1 VSFLAPLFFA
11 GLAALAVPILVHLT
25 HKERKDVV
33 VFPSLMFL
41 SRIPYQAVRRQRIRH
56 WLLFALRCLAIAF
69 LAFAFARPF
78 LNGAAAATPTR
89 SLGAREIVILLD
101 RSYSMGYG
109 DRWTRAIDAAKKAI
123 NGLSGNDRATL
134 VLFDGTAT
142 AATEGTSD
150 KVLLTAALDK
160 LKPGAGATRYEPAFK
175 LARRVLVDS
184 KLPRREVVLISDF
197 QRVGWDGRDSP
208 SLPSGTTVENVDL
221 ADAKTSNLAVTG
233 VDFRRDYAEDRERVA
248 ITARLVNRS
257 ADAKTNYP
265 VTLELNGRAAET
277 KPVNIAANAAATV
290 EFAAA
295 PLPAGTTRGVVKLPD
310 DALARD
316 NTFYFAISRGQALSV
331 LIVDGRE
338 GGAPR
343 SLYVERALG
352 IGTQPSFRVTTKRL
366 NTVTASDFAGRSL
379 ILFNDSDLP
388 AGELGR
394 RLVEYVQNGG
404 GLLVALGD
412 RAAPRDRPAYASEL
426 LPATADA
433 PIDRTSDRGGTLG
446 YIDRTHPIFDLFS
459 APRSGDFTT
468 PRFFRYR
475 GITPAPGDEQ
485 VARFDDGHIALLER
499 KVGRGRVLVWAS
511 SFDGIWNDLPLQP
524 VFLPVAHQMAKYA
537 AAYADERPWSVV
549 GQVANLP
556 NIFRD
561 STGPGDAASKAEYVA
576 VAPSGARTRLEGS
589 DKRSVELTEEGFYEM
604 QRAGSRGEPRVVAVN
619 VDLAESDLTA
629 VEPQLLT
636 GAMMAR
642 AGTDSASSQV
652 EASTPVDIERR
663 QGFWWYLLAAVLL
676 VLVGE
681 TILSNQ
687 LSRRIAV
694 PR

>member
-41 SRIPYQAVRRQRIRH
+41 SKIPYQAVRKQRIRH
-56 WLLFALRCLAIAF
+56 WLLFALRCLALVF
-69 LAFAFARPF
+69 LALAFARPF
-78 LNGAAAATPTR
+78 LNRAAAAAPVR
-89 SLGAREIVILLD
+89 SIGARELVILLD
-101 RSYSMGYG
+101 RSYSMAYG
-109 DRWTRAIDAAKKAI
+109 DRWNRAVDAAKRAI
-123 NGLSGNDRATL
+123 SGLGANDRGSV
-134 VLFDGTAT
+134 VLFDASATAT
-142 AATEGTSD
+142 TEPTADKTILSTS
-150 KVLLTAALDK
+150 LDRVR
-160 LKPGAGATRYEPAFK
+160 PGAGATRYEPAFK
-175 LARRVLVDS
+175 LAQRILSES
-184 KLPRREVVLISDF
+184 KLPRREVLLVSDF

-208 SLPSGTTVENVDL
+208 SLPAGTTVNKVDL
-221 ADAKTSNLAVTG
+221 ADAKTSNVAVTG

-257 ADAKTNYP
+257 ADPRNGHA
-265 VTLELNGRAAET
+265 VTLELNGRPTET
-277 KPVNIAANAAATV
+277 KQVNILANAAATV
-290 EFAAA
+290 DFTAV
-295 PLPAGTTRGVVKLPD
+295 PLPAGTTRGVVRLAD
-310 DALARD
+310 DALPRD

-331 LIVDGRE
+331 LVIDGRE
-338 GGAPR
+338 GAAPR

-352 IGTQPSFRVTTKRL
+352 IGTQPNFRVTTKRL
-366 NTVTASDFAGRSL
+366 GSVSSSDLVGRSL
-379 ILFNDSDLP
+379 ILLNDSDLP
-388 AGELGR
+388 GGELGR

-412 RAAPRDRPAYASEL
+412 RSAPRDRPAYASEL

-433 PIDRTSDRGGTLG
+433 PIDRSADRGGTLG
-446 YIDRTHPIFDLFS
+446 YIDRSHPIFELFS
-459 APRSGDFTT
+459 APRSGDFST

-475 GITPAPGDEQ
+475 SITPAPGDEQ
-485 VARFDDGHIALLER
+485 LARFDDGHVALLER
-499 KVGRGRVLVWAS
+499 RVGRGRVLVWAS

-537 AAYADERPWSVV
+537 AAYADERPWSIV

-556 NIFRD
+556 SIFRD
-561 STGPGDAASKAEYVA
+561 STGPAEAANKAEYVA
-576 VAPSGARTRLEGS
+576 VAPSGERTRLEGNAN
-589 DKRSVELTEEGFYEM
+589 RSVELTEQGFYEM
-604 QRAGSRGEPRVVAVN
+604 ERAGSRREPHVVAVN
-619 VDLAESDLTA
+619 VDLAESDLTP

-642 AGTDSASSQV
+642 GGADSASSTV
-652 EASTPVDIERR
+652 EASTPADLERR

-676 VLVGE
+676 LLVGE
-681 TILSNQ
+681 TLLSNQ

>member
-1 VSFLAPLFFA
+1 MSFLAPLFFV

-25 HKERKDVV
+25 HRERKDVV

-41 SRIPYQAVRRQRIRH
+41 SRIPYQAVRRQRIRN
-56 WLLFALRCLAIAF
+56 WPLFALRCLALIF

-78 LNGAAAATPTR
+78 LNRPALAAPVR
-89 SLGAREIVILLD
+89 SIGARELVILLD
-101 RSYSMGYG
+101 RSYSMAYG
-109 DRWTRAIDAAKKAI
+109 DRWTRAVDAAKRAI
-123 NGLSGNDRATL
+123 AALGSNDRASL
-134 VLFDGTAT
+134 VVFDATAT
-142 AATEGTSD
+142 AASEPTSD
-150 KVLLTAALDK
+150 KAILTTALDRVR
-160 LKPGAGATRYEPAFK
+160 PGAGATRYEPAFK
-175 LARRVLVDS
+175 LAQRLLADS
-184 KLPRREVVLISDF
+184 RLPRREVLLISDF

-208 SLPSGTTVENVDL
+208 ALPAGTTINKVDL
-221 ADAKTSNLAVTG
+221 ADPKTSNVAVTG

-257 ADAKTNYP
+257 AEARTGHS
-265 VTLELNGRAAET
+265 VSLELNGRVVET
-277 KPVNIAANAAATV
+277 KQVNIAANAAATV
-290 EFAAA
+290 DFAAA
-295 PLPAGTTRGVVKLPD
+295 PLPPGTTRGVVRLAE
-310 DALARD
+310 DALPRD
-316 NTFYFAISRGQALSV
+316 NAFFFAISRGQALSV
-331 LIVDGRE
+331 LVIDGRE
-338 GGAPR
+338 GAAPR

-352 IGTQPSFRVTTKRL
+352 IGDQPNFRVTTKRL
-366 NTVTASDFAGRSL
+366 GSVTSSDLVGRSL
-379 ILFNDSDLP
+379 ILLNDSDLP
-388 AGELGR
+388 GGELGR

-433 PIDRTSDRGGTLG
+433 PIDRSGDRGGTLG
-446 YIDRTHPIFDLFS
+446 YIDRSHPIFELFS

-475 GITPAPGDEQ
+475 SITPAPGDEQ
-485 VARFDDGHIALLER
+485 LARFDDGHVALLER

-537 AAYADERPWSVV
+537 AAYADERPWSIV

-556 NIFRD
+556 TIFRD
-561 STGPGDAASKAEYVA
+561 STPGDAASKADYIA
-576 VAPSGARTRLEGS
+576 VAPSGERTRLEGTAR
-589 DKRSVELTEEGFYEM
+589 RSVELSEQGFYEL
-604 QRAGSRGEPRVVAVN
+604 QRAGTRGEPKTVAVN

-636 GAMMAR
+636 GAMVAR
-642 AGTDSASSQV
+642 AGTDSTSSAA
-652 EASTPVDIERR
+652 EASTPAELERR

-681 TILSNQ
+681 TFLSNQ

>member
-1 VSFLAPLFFA
+1 MSFLAPLFFA

-56 WLLFALRCLAIAF
+56 WLLFALRCLALIF
-69 LAFAFARPF
+69 LVLAFARPF
-78 LNGAAAATPTR
+78 LNRPAAAAPLR
-89 SLGAREIVILLD
+89 SLGAREVVILLD

-109 DRWTRAIDAAKKAI
+109 DHWTRAVDTAKRAI
-123 NGLSGNDRATL
+123 SGLSGKDHAL
-134 VLFDGTAT
+134 IVLFDATAT
-142 AATEGTSD
+142 ALTESTDD
-150 KVLLTAALDK
+150 KAVLTTALGRVR
-160 LKPGAGATRYEPAFK
+160 PGAGATRYEPAFK
-175 LARRVLVDS
+175 LAQRILAES

-208 SLPSGTTVENVDL
+208 SLPAGTTIDRVDL
-221 ADAKTSNLAVTG
+221 AEPKTSNVAVTG

-257 ADAKTNYP
+257 AEPRTAHS
-265 VTLELNGRAAET
+265 VTLELNGRPVET
-277 KPVNIAANAAATV
+277 KQANLAPNGAATV
-290 EFAAA
+290 DFTAA
-295 PLPAGTTRGVVKLPD
+295 PLPGGTTRGVVRLAD

-331 LIVDGRE
+331 LVIDGRE
-338 GGAPR
+338 GAAPR

-352 IGTQPSFRVTTKRL
+352 IGDQPNFRVTTKRL
-366 NTVTASDFAGRSL
+366 GSVTSSDVAGRSL
-379 ILFNDSDLP
+379 ILLNDSDLP
-388 AGELGR
+388 GGELGR
-394 RLVEYVQNGG
+394 RLLEYVENGG

-412 RAAPRDRPAYASEL
+412 RAAPRDRPSYASVL
-426 LPATADA
+426 LPATGDV
-433 PIDRTSDRGGTLG
+433 PIDRSADRGGTLG
-446 YIDRTHPIFDLFS
+446 YIDRSHPIFELFS
-459 APRSGDFTT
+459 APRSGDFST

-475 GITPAPGDEQ
+475 SITPAPGDEQ
-485 VARFDDGHIALLER
+485 IARFDDGHVALLER

-537 AAYADERPWSVV
+537 AAYADERPWSIV

-556 NIFRD
+556 AIFRD
-561 STGPGDAASKAEYVA
+561 SAGPADAASTAEYVA
-576 VAPSGARTRLEGS
+576 IAPSGERTRLEGNAR
-589 DKRSVELTEEGFYEM
+589 RSVELTEQGFYEL
-604 QRAGSRGEPRVVAVN
+604 QRAGSRGGPRVVAVN

-636 GAMMAR
+636 GAMVAR
-642 AGTDSASSQV
+642 AGADSASSTV
-652 EASTPVDIERR
+652 EASTPVELERR
-663 QGFWWYLLAAVLL
+663 QGFWWLLLAAVLL
-676 VLVGE
+676 LLVGE
-681 TILSNQ
+681 TLLSNQ

>member
-11 GLAALAVPILVHLT
+11 GLVALAVPILVHLT

-41 SRIPYQAVRRQRIRH
+41 SRIPYQAVRRQRIRN
-56 WLLFALRCLAIAF
+56 WLLFALRCLALIF
-69 LAFAFARPF
+69 LAIAFARPF
-78 LNGAAAATPTR
+78 LNRPALASPVR
-89 SLGAREIVILLD
+89 SLGARELVILLD

-109 DRWTRAIDAAKKAI
+109 DRWTRAVDAAKRAI
-123 NGLSGNDRATL
+123 SGLGSNDRASL
-134 VLFDGTAT
+134 VVFDGTAT
-142 AATEGTSD
+142 AATEPTADKAILGT
-150 KVLLTAALDK
+150 ALDGVR
-160 LKPGAGATRYEPAFK
+160 PGAGATRYEPAFK
-175 LARRVLVDS
+175 LAQRLLVDS
-184 KLPRREVVLISDF
+184 KLPRREVLLISDF

-208 SLPSGTTVENVDL
+208 SLPAGTTVDKVDL
-221 ADAKTSNLAVTG
+221 ADAKTANVAVTG
-233 VDFRRDYAEDRERVA
+233 VDFRRDYADDRERVA
-248 ITARLVNRS
+248 ITARLVNRGGEPR
-257 ADAKTNYP
+257 TGTP
-265 VTLELNGRAAET
+265 VSLELNGRIVET
-277 KPVNIAANAAATV
+277 KQVTIAANAAATV
-290 EFAAA
+290 DFAAA
-295 PLPAGTTRGVVKLPD
+295 PLPAGTTRGVVRSAD
-310 DALARD
+310 DALPRD
-316 NTFYFAISRGQALSV
+316 NAFFFAISRGQALSV
-331 LIVDGRE
+331 LVIDGHE
-338 GGAPR
+338 GSASR

-352 IGTQPSFRVTTKRL
+352 IGQQPNFRVTTRRL
-366 NTVTASDFAGRSL
+366 GSFTVSDLAGRSL
-379 ILFNDSDLP
+379 ILLNDSDLP
-388 AGELGR
+388 GGELGR

-426 LPATADA
+426 LPPTADA
-433 PIDRTSDRGGTLG
+433 PIDRSADRGGTLG
-446 YIDRTHPIFDLFS
+446 YIDRSHPIFEVFS

-475 GITPAPGDEQ
+475 NVTPAPGDEQ
-485 VARFDDGHIALLER
+485 LARFDDGHIALLER

-556 NIFRD
+556 SIFRD
-561 STGPGDAASKAEYVA
+561 STPGDAASRADYVA
-576 VAPSGARTRLEGS
+576 VAPSGQRTRLDGTAR
-589 DKRSVELTEEGFYEM
+589 RSVELTEQGFYQLE
-604 QRAGSRGEPRVVAVN
+604 RAGTRGEPRVVAVN

-636 GAMMAR
+636 GAMLAR
-642 AGTDSASSQV
+642 AGTDAASSAR
-652 EASTPVDIERR
+652 EASTPAELERR

-681 TILSNQ
+681 TFLSNQ

>member
-56 WLLFALRCLAIAF
+56 WLLFALRCLALIF
-69 LAFAFARPF
+69 LALAFARPF
-78 LNGAAAATPTR
+78 LNRPASAAPVR
-89 SLGAREIVILLD
+89 GLGARELVILLD

-109 DRWTRAIDAAKKAI
+109 DRWTRAVDGARRAISGLGASDHASLVVFDATASAVTEPTADKAI
-123 NGLSGNDRATL
+123 LG
-134 VLFDGTAT
+134 V
-142 AATEGTSD
+142 
-150 KVLLTAALDK
+150 ALDRVR
-160 LKPGAGATRYEPAFK
+160 PGAGATRYEPAFK
-175 LARRVLVDS
+175 LAQRVLAES
-184 KLPRREVVLISDF
+184 KLPRREVLLISDF

-208 SLPSGTTVENVDL
+208 SLPAGTTINKVDL
-221 ADAKTSNLAVTG
+221 ADAKTSNIAVTS

-257 ADAKTNYP
+257 AEPRTGHS
-265 VTLELNGRAAET
+265 VTLQLNGRDVET
-277 KPVNIAANAAATV
+277 KQVNLAANAAATV
-290 EFAAA
+290 DFAAA
-295 PLPAGTTRGVVKLPD
+295 PLPAGTTRGVVRSAD
-310 DALARD
+310 DALPRD
-316 NTFYFAISRGQALSV
+316 NAFYFAISRGQALSV
-331 LIVDGRE
+331 LVVDGRE

-352 IGTQPSFRVTTKRL
+352 IGDQPNFRVTTKRL
-366 NTVTASDFAGRSL
+366 GSVSASDLVGRSL

-388 AGELGR
+388 GGELGR

-404 GLLVALGD
+404 GLLVTLGD

-426 LPATADA
+426 LPTTGDV
-433 PIDRTSDRGGTLG
+433 PIDRTADRGGTLG
-446 YIDRTHPIFDLFS
+446 YIDRSHPIFELFS

-475 GITPAPGDEQ
+475 SITPAPGDEQ
-485 VARFDDGHIALLER
+485 LARFDDGHIALLER

-537 AAYADERPWSVV
+537 AAYADERPWSIV

-556 NIFRD
+556 SIFRD
-561 STGPGDAASKAEYVA
+561 STAAGDAASKADYVA
-576 VAPSGARTRLEGS
+576 VAPSGERIRLEGTA
-589 DKRSVELTEEGFYEM
+589 KRSVELTEQGFYEL
-604 QRAGSRGEPRVVAVN
+604 QRSGSRAEPRVVAVN
-619 VDLAESDLTA
+619 VDLTESDLTA

-636 GAMMAR
+636 SAMLAR
-642 AGTDSASSQV
+642 AGTDSASSTV
-652 EASTPVDIERR
+652 EASTPVDLERR

-676 VLVGE
+676 LLVGE
-681 TILSNQ
+681 TLLSNQ